1 MTAQRLQRSGLS
13 LSVSQKCYRNGVVI
27 ASLDADDNRASVRCL
42 VRSSIA
48 YHDRIRRPTFRENRQ
63 RHQPSGTRSSVLC

>member
-42 VRSSIA
+42 VRLIHCIS
-48 YHDRIRRPTFRENRQ
+48 
-63 RHQPSGTRSSVLC
+63 